1 MRKSFKQVST
11 GLILTCER
19 EDVIEQYEKYPKL
32 YIPLDDVRNK
42 KSLRPTARK
51 VSTPKTDNTKQE
63 PSAPDKQEK

>member
-19 EDVIEQYEKYPKL
+19 EDVIEQYEKYPDL
-32 YIPLDDVRNK
+32 YIPLDDTRGK
-42 KSLRPTARK
+42 KSSRPVARRAPE
-51 VSTPKTDNTKQE
+51 PKADDTKQE